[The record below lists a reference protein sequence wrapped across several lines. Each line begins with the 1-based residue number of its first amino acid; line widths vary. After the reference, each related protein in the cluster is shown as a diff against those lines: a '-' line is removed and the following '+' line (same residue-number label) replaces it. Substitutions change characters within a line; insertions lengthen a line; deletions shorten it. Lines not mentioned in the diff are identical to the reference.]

1 MRNKIIFITSG
12 VGLLLAVVSAILFS
26 EQPKAQP
33 PLFTPAANPYAHG
46 IYSDGMIESDQ
57 THGENIN
64 IYPEVPGPITRILVT
79 EGEQVHK
86 GDVLLTID
94 DSVQRATAEQLE
106 AQADAAQAMLREL
119 RAEPR
124 RENLA
129 VSVAQ
134 VENARAT
141 LKNARDQLEKQQRSF
156 DMDPKSV
163 SRDAL
168 DNAINAERIAATNF
182 KVIERQYELTRA
194 GAWIYDVQNAE
205 RTYMA
210 LQKAYQSSAALLA
223 KYTIRAPADGVVL
236 AVNSSAGSYVSTQG
250 AYDSYTQGFDPLV
263 IMGLPQSHLQVRAY
277 IDEILVHEL
286 PTSDKMKAEMFVRGT
301 NIHLPL
307 TFVRVQP
314 FISPKIELSD
324 EREERVDLRVLPVI
338 FRFEKPKDLNLY
350 PGQLVDVY
358 VAAR

>member
-1 MRNKIIFITSG
+1 MRNRIIFITSG
-12 VGLLLAVVSAILFS
+12 VGLLLAVVSAYLFS

-86 GDVLLTID
+86 GDVLLTVD

-163 SRDAL
+163 SRDSL

-205 RTYMA
+205 RTYTA

-236 AVNSSAGSYVSTQG
+236 AVNSSSGSYVSAQG

-286 PTSDKMKAEMFVRGT
+286 PASDKMKAEMFVRGT
-301 NIHLPL
+301 NIHVPL